1 MGEFFFLFL
10 FVLFAVAVAVKEDFV
25 FLLLYLFAGAFILGR
40 WWGRRV
46 LQGVQ
51 VERSF
56 PERAFLGERV
66 RVDLHIKNT
75 GWLPAPWLQVR
86 ESLPVELRTGEMSGP
101 AFQHVAS
108 LGPYGLLQLAYPL
121 DCRKRG
127 YYAIGPLDL
136 YAGDVLG
143 VAQVQHSRQAAQH
156 LTIYPRIISLTHVK
170 LPSQAPLGTLRH
182 TQPVFEDPSRV
193 MGKRDYVAG
202 DSLRRV
208 DWKATATTGRMQIK
222 LFEPSIALETAIFLN
237 LNAAEYDARS
247 RYDVTELEIVVAA
260 SLANWVIGA
269 RQAAGLYANGVDMA
283 GGAGTSGA
291 GTGGGGPT
299 PAPKAGG
306 GVGGGGPPRG
316 APGGGARGGGAPGR
330 PRRPLGAPRGGG
342 GLGLGGGL
350 GGGARPGG
358 APGGG
363 GGHKA
368 GPYGGWDD
376 WDRHPYSSNGGCGGE
391 GGRRPYSGNPATAR
405 AEPSAAH
412 FGGAG
417 ALAGC
422 RDFLLRRSAEPG
434 APGAFVGRHADP
446 GDQQRR

>member
-40 WWGRRV
+40 WWGQRV

-51 VERSF
+51 VERIF

-66 RVDLHIKNT
+66 RVDLNIKNT

-127 YYAIGPLDL
+127 YYALGPLDL

-291 GTGGGGPT
+291 GTGGAGT
-299 PAPKAGG
+299 RPAPT
-306 GVGGGGPPRG
+306 
-316 APGGGARGGGAPGR
+316 
-330 PRRPLGAPRGGG
+330 
-342 GLGLGGGL
+342 
-350 GGGARPGG
+350 
-358 APGGG
+358 
-363 GGHKA
+363 
-368 GPYGGWDD
+368 
-376 WDRHPYSSNGGCGGE
+376 E
-391 GGRRPYSGNPATAR
+391 GGTIGTDTRTVQMAGAEAR
-405 AEPSAAH
+405 
-412 FGGAG
+412 GAG
-417 ALAGC
+417 ARTVAIPPRRGQSH
-422 RDFLLRRSAEPG
+422 LLRILEALARLQAAETFSFVDLLNRERPGLSWGATLILVTNSAGEALFDSLFQARRAG
-434 APGAFVGRHADP
+434 LTVFVVLCGPLSGFAEI
-446 GDQQRR
+446 QRKAAYFGFPFQHILNEHDLDRWRQ